1 MVYIDGRGKSHTQ
14 SRIQTEVVLS
24 GYMYNS
30 DSREMDFLK
39 NGMQSVGRHNIPYTM
54 YQIIPEVLF
63 SHTPEQAWSFC
74 IGEYSQH
81 RSATYSYNG

>member
-1 MVYIDGRGKSHTQ
+1 MLYIDGYGKSHTQ

-39 NGMQSVGRHNIPYTM
+39 NGMQSVGRHNIPYIKHRIT
-54 YQIIPEVLF
+54 PEILLR
-63 SHTPEQAWSFC
+63 HTPE
-74 IGEYSQH
+74 
-81 RSATYSYNG
+81 